1 MEGKSHLGALNV
13 IVFVFTIIVLTVLTM
28 ESFLRLSDQTIRIL
42 KYMDYSIC
50 FIFFIE
56 FTYRL
61 FTSKNKLA
69 YLKWGWIDLVSSIPM
84 IEILRWGRV
93 FQLIRILRLLKA
105 FKSSRHLLHNIFSNR
120 AEGTV
125 VTTFLLAFLLIILSS
140 IAILH
145 VETAEHSNIKTAEDA
160 IWWSYTTITTVGYGD
175 LYPVTS
181 AGRLVAIILMTFGV
195 GVFGTLAAY
204 ISSTFINRA
213 KNND

>member
-1 MEGKSHLGALNV
+1 
-13 IVFVFTIIVLTVLTM
+13 
-28 ESFLRLSDQTIRIL
+28 
-42 KYMDYSIC
+42 
-50 FIFFIE
+50 
-56 FTYRL
+56 
-61 FTSKNKLA
+61 
-69 YLKWGWIDLVSSIPM
+69 LKWGWIDLVSSIPM

-160 IWWSYTTITTVGYGD
+160 IWWSYTTKIGFVSCNFCG
-175 LYPVTS
+175 
-181 AGRLVAIILMTFGV
+181 
-195 GVFGTLAAY
+195 
-204 ISSTFINRA
+204 
-213 KNND
+213 